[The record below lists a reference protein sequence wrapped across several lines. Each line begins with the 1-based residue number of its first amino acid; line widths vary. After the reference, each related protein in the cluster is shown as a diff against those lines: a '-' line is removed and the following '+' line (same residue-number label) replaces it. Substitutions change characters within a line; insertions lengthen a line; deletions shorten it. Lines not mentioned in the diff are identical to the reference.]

1 MSTIKKNTYNAS
13 ESLLCKSLA
22 NVCCSDLSSSL
33 VVWKVN
39 VSPAS
44 AEVCVLYHEK
54 YILEMNTMT
63 VLCRSNS
70 DKHFIWNI
78 YRIPIN
84 KWGRRGGNHMIGGF
98 TTTCAASDHH
108 H

>member
-1 MSTIKKNTYNAS
+1 MSTIKKNTYNES

-70 DKHFIWNI
+70 EYISFGI
-78 YRIPIN
+78 YTEYQSIN
-84 KWGRRGGNHMIGGF
+84 GVAVVAII
-98 TTTCAASDHH
+98 
-108 H
+108 